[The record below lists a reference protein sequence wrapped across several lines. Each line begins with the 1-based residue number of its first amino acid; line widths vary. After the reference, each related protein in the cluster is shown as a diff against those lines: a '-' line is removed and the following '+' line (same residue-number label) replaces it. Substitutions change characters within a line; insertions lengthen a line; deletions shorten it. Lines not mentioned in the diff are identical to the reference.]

1 MADLIYPGIVSCIAL
16 LIYYYT
22 LFMSGMARGR
32 FGVAAPSHDGPEEY
46 QRYVRAHQN
55 TLEHLVLFVPGL
67 WLFAV
72 AVGIVAFVAR
82 ITGTY
87 SNWGKVL
94 VVPVGRLMYARGYYK
109 EAAKRQV
116 GLVISMLPI
125 YVLIL
130 GSLAGFVYE
139 AVS

>member
-32 FGVAAPSHDGPEEY
+32 FGVTAPSHDGPEEY

-55 TLEHLVLFVPGL
+55 TLEHLALFLPGL

-72 AVGIVAFVAR
+72 AVDPIWASVIGILWP
-82 ITGTY
+82 I
-87 SNWGKVL
+87 
-94 VVPVGRLMYARGYYK
+94 GRLMYARGYYK
-109 EAAKRQV
+109 EATKRQA

-139 AVS
+139 AVSW

>member
-1 MADLIYPGIVSCIAL
+1 MAELIYPGIVSCIAL

-22 LFMSGMARGR
+22 LLMSGLARGR
-32 FGVAAPSHDGPEEY
+32 FDVAAPSHDGPEEY

-55 TLEHLVLFVPGL
+55 TLEHLVLFLPGL
-67 WLFAV
+67 WLFVV
-72 AVGIVAFVAR
+72 AVDPIWASAIGIMWP
-82 ITGTY
+82 I
-87 SNWGKVL
+87 
-94 VVPVGRLMYARGYYK
+94 GRLMYARGYYQ

-130 GSLAGFVYE
+130 GSLAGFLY
-139 AVS
+139 AAFS

>member
-1 MADLIYPGIVSCIAL
+1 MAELIYPGIVSCIAL
-16 LIYYYT
+16 LVYYYT
-22 LFMSGMARGR
+22 LLMSGLARGR
-32 FGVAAPSHDGPEEY
+32 FDVAAPSHDGPEED

-55 TLEHLVLFVPGL
+55 TLEHLVLFLPGL

-72 AVGIVAFVAR
+72 AVDPIWASGIG
-82 ITGTY
+82 II
-87 SNWGKVL
+87 WPL
-94 VVPVGRLMYARGYYK
+94 GRLMYARGYYQ

-130 GSLAGFVYE
+130 GSLAGFLYA

>member
-1 MADLIYPGIVSCIAL
+1 VAELIYPGIVSCIAL

-22 LFMSGMARGR
+22 LLMSGLARGR
-32 FGVAAPSHDGPEEY
+32 FDVAAPSHDGPEEY

-55 TLEHLVLFVPGL
+55 TLEHLVLFLPGL
-67 WLFAV
+67 WLFVV
-72 AVGIVAFVAR
+72 AVDPIWASAIGIMWP
-82 ITGTY
+82 I
-87 SNWGKVL
+87 
-94 VVPVGRLMYARGYYK
+94 GRLMYARGYYQ

-130 GSLAGFVYE
+130 GSLAGFLY
-139 AVS
+139 AAFS